1 MKKMVHVS
9 LFMTAVTM
17 MMFMMAACG
26 SKDKE
31 TLTVDLSEL
40 GTTFAED
47 AEFTDATNAGAAD
60 ASEPTDSAESMT
72 VDEWVHSE
80 EAVTFVKAFNNVY
93 GEQGITMELAA
104 ENGTLTMILI
114 YSEEALGA
122 ENAEL
127 TDEQKEEVHASMMQ
141 QYDKFKDQLVSSGNV
156 LKEEVDASVIHV
168 VYKTSSG
175 TELFSQDI

>member
-1 MKKMVHVS
+1 MKRVVNVS
-9 LFMTAVTM
+9 LSVVIVTM
-17 MMFMMAACG
+17 ITFMMTACG

-31 TLTVDLSEL
+31 PIMVDLSEL
-40 GTTFAED
+40 GNFAED
-47 AEFTDATNAGAAD
+47 GQSVDAAGD
-60 ASEPTDSAESMT
+60 SDPTGSSESMT

-127 TDEQKEEVHASMMQ
+127 TDEQKEEVHTSMMQ